1 MRPRNWKTGLGPEGW
16 MRVGAVRVVDELEA
30 GFRPPDFFDPLR
42 DAVLDFLVRCPA
54 PDLLEELLAEEE
66 PRVAMVPNLVQR
78 LVWMREPPR
87 QAVVKG
93 AWIVSVRN
101 ADHHRR
107 GLDHGD
113 SLRPHFETEFL
124 DGLIGDRRAD
134 DESWREFNPDDVIDG
149 SRLHGGDSPLSWL
162 RALSLICFPFRRND
176 PSRRYLAT
184 ALR

>member
-1 MRPRNWKTGLGPEGW
+1 
-16 MRVGAVRVVDELEA
+16 MRVVAVRVVDELEA

-87 QAVVKG
+87 PAVVRG

-101 ADHHRR
+101 ADHHRG

-113 SLRPHFETEFL
+113 SLRPHFEAELL

-134 DESWREFNPDDVIDG
+134 DESWREFDPDDAIDG
-149 SRLHGGDSPLSWL
+149 SRLHGDDS
-162 RALSLICFPFRRND
+162 SLELVAGAESHLFSFQ
-176 PSRRYLAT
+176 AK
-184 ALR
+184 